1 MKGRP
6 SRLLA
11 TLFAVAVLGIGG
23 SGIAL
28 AANGSSNS
36 TPPANSTQASEPAN
50 ESAAEPADS
59 ATEPA
64 ESAAE
69 SEKGGAPESAADTAA
84 QDKACAAAGI
94 TGDNV
99 QFDDATGVCSLD
111 TGSDNGK

>member
-59 ATEPA
+59 ATEP
-64 ESAAE
+64 SE

>member
-11 TLFAVAVLGIGG
+11 TLVAVAALGIGG
-23 SGIAL
+23 SGIAM

-36 TPPANSTQASEPAN
+36 TPPTNSTQTQTQ
-50 ESAAEPADS
+50 EPAD
-59 ATEPA
+59 EPA
-64 ESAAE
+64 QEPVE

-84 QDKACAAAGI
+84 QEAACNAAGI

-99 QFDDATGVCSLD
+99 QFDDVTGSCSLD
-111 TGSDNGK
+111 TGSDSGE